1 VKITTKYRI
10 KEDNTTVDSIVESK
24 LYNGLKS
31 FFTTKIT
38 IDDFSVKNQ
47 EIGLLSSQKV
57 GPTVAKDIVINAIWA
72 VALSLLAIFLYIA
85 VRFRKWQYGLG
96 GLISLA
102 HDAFITLS
110 LYSFFWGV
118 LPFTLEIDQTFIAA
132 ILTIIGYSIND
143 TVIIFDR
150 IREYIGLH
158 PKRDLKDNMN
168 DAMNS
173 TLGRTVNTAGTTLV
187 VLLAIFLFGGEVIQ
201 GFVFAMLIGVAVG
214 TYSSIFNAT
223 PIAYDM
229 INIFKSKK
237 EKAL

>member
-1 VKITTKYRI
+1 MHNGRLRHHSTL
-10 KEDNTTVDSIVESK
+10 VEVIA
-24 LYNGLKS
+24 
-31 FFTTKIT
+31 T
-38 IDDFSVKNQ
+38 FS
-47 EIGLLSSQKV
+47 G
-57 GPTVAKDIVINAIWA
+57 
-72 VALSLLAIFLYIA
+72 
-85 VRFRKWQYGLG
+85 
-96 GLISLA
+96 
-102 HDAFITLS
+102 
-110 LYSFFWGV
+110 
-118 LPFTLEIDQTFIAA
+118 
-132 ILTIIGYSIND
+132 IIGYSIND

-173 TLGRTVNTAGTTLV
+173 TLGRTLNTAGTTLV

-201 GFVFAMLIGVAVG
+201 GFVFAMLIGIAVG

-237 EKAL
+237 DKAL